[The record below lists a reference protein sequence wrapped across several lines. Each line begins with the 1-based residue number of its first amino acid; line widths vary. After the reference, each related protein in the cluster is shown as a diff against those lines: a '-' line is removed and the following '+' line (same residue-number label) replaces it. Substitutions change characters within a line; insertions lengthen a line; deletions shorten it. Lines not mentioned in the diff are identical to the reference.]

1 MRRTVLAGIGIVA
14 IGIIAFLSAE
24 ASSRVPEMAANG
36 LLHPL
41 RRSVFQ
47 RIPENC
53 ETATFTGAG
62 VALKGWRCRAGEHPR
77 GTIIYLHGV
86 ADNRG
91 SASNVI
97 RRYTAKG
104 FDVIAYDSRAHGDS
118 EGSICTYGYFEKED
132 VRKIVDRIEH
142 GPIVLMG
149 HSLGAAIA
157 IQAAAGDQRIATVV
171 AAETFSDLRTIARER
186 APWFLTDDIIARS
199 FLVAEQSGRFEVDA
213 VSPERAAKDVHVP
226 VLLIHGTNDRETP
239 AAHSQ
244 RVMSALAGPKRLILV
259 EGVGHNESLRQEKT
273 WIEIDRWIEDA
284 VSRHSP
290 VI

>member
-1 MRRTVLAGIGIVA
+1 L
-14 IGIIAFLSAE
+14 
-24 ASSRVPEMAANG
+24 
-36 LLHPL
+36 
-41 RRSVFQ
+41 
-47 RIPENC
+47 
-53 ETATFTGAG
+53 
-62 VALKGWRCRAGEHPR
+62 
-77 GTIIYLHGV
+77 
-86 ADNRG
+86 
-91 SASNVI
+91 
-97 RRYTAKG
+97 KG

-118 EGSICTYGYFEKED
+118 EGSICTYGCFEKED

-226 VLLIHGTNDRETP
+226 VLLI
-239 AAHSQ
+239 
-244 RVMSALAGPKRLILV
+244 
-259 EGVGHNESLRQEKT
+259 
-273 WIEIDRWIEDA
+273 
-284 VSRHSP
+284 SRHERSRDTRSSFP
-290 VI
+290 ARHVGAGRT